1 MNKTDIQLSNGF
13 PFILQYNY
21 PVQGSRARRLEDFL
35 DGSRTDKCRIY
46 LWRMRFVG
54 WTGL

>member
-1 MNKTDIQLSNGF
+1 MNKSDIQLSSGF

-21 PVQGSRARRLEDFL
+21 PVQGPRARRLEDFL